1 MKQFIVVLFACV
13 MMSGC
18 GTQGDSIRSTAVEDS
33 FYAELNN
40 QINEAI
46 SSGDEKIYIE
56 GHNEDVVVLA
66 FERVIAEHPE
76 YYWLGNG
83 YSYEVVEDG
92 SGKSVTLTPLISNE
106 MKADKLLF
114 DEKVDEI
121 VRNATMEENAFYQIR
136 YIHDYLVDNTSYDLE
151 TYNLVS
157 QAEVPDA
164 VYPATTAYGCLIDG
178 KAICSGYAA
187 AFQLLANRL
196 GYECGRVTGSKISG
210 ESHEWNYIKLDDEY
224 YFIDVTWD
232 DPISADGTDR
242 KNYSYFCITAEEL
255 ERSHVIS
262 KGQDVPDC
270 NGTKYNYHRYY
281 GLYFEKYNL
290 ETICAVLSDSDA
302 TEVEI
307 RFSTP
312 NECKK
317 AVKDLFTKKRIIE
330 LINTDSIHYSIDEM
344 AGVMKITLR

>member
-1 MKQFIVVLFACV
+1 MKQFIVVLIACV

-18 GTQGDSIRSTAVEDS
+18 GTQGDGIQSTAMEDS
-33 FYAELNN
+33 SYAEINN

-46 SSGDEKIYIE
+46 SSGEEKICID
-56 GHNEDVVVLA
+56 GHNEDVVVQA

-92 SGKSVTLTPLISNE
+92 RGKSVTLTPLISNE
-106 MKADKLLF
+106 LKADKLLF

-121 VRNATMEENAFYQIR
+121 VRNAAMEENAFYQIR
-136 YIHDYLVDNTSYDLE
+136 YIHDYLIDNTVYDFE
-151 TYNLVS
+151 TYGIVS
-157 QAEVPDA
+157 QAEVSDD
-164 VYPATTAYGCLIDG
+164 VYSATTAYGCLIEG

-232 DPISADGTDR
+232 DPISTDGTDYR
-242 KNYSYFCITAEEL
+242 SYSYFCITADEL

-270 NGTKYNYHRYY
+270 YGTKYNYHRYY
-281 GLYFEKYNL
+281 GLYFEEYNL

-312 NECKK
+312 NECEK
-317 AVKDLFTKKRIIE
+317 AVKDLFDKKQIFE
-330 LINTDSIHYSIDEM
+330 LINTTSINYSIDEM
-344 AGVMKITLR
+344 AGVLRIELQ